1 MDEKDHLM
9 NYFRCYLKNF
19 VPILKFILVNRK
31 MISKLPPL
39 YSHMNRIGKR
49 AVNALY
55 FLLSYISLIT
65 YMFGEEPT
73 QEKMEELSDY
83 MSSC

>member
-1 MDEKDHLM
+1 VFLIISIYVLKSCARNMDEKDHFM

-19 VPILKFILVNRK
+19 VPIVNRK
-31 MISKLPPL
+31 GMI
-39 YSHMNRIGKR
+39 

-55 FLLSYISLIT
+55 FLLSYISVIT
-65 YMFGEEPT
+65 CMVDEERT
-73 QEKMEELSDY
+73 QEKMEAVSDY